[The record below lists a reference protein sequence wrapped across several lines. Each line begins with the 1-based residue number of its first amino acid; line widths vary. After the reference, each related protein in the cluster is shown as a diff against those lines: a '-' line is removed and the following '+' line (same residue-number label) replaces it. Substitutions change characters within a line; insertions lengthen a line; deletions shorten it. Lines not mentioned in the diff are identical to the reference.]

1 MNGYRVAV
9 SWQALGMAAVVF
21 GILGAALFWL
31 APLPMGFVLSLAG
44 FIIGLAGLAFVRSN
58 GRTGTG
64 LLLAGTLISFA
75 ALILNIVVFHW

>member
-9 SWQALGMAAVVF
+9 SWQALGMASLVF

-44 FIIGLAGLAFVRSN
+44 LVIGLAGLAFVRSN
-58 GRTGTG
+58 GRTGTV
-64 LLLAGTLISFA
+64 LLLAGTIVSFA
-75 ALILNIVVFHW
+75 ALIMNMAVFHW